1 MLDLT
6 SGDSLTMDYQDE
18 ARFSNPCI
26 APEDVPDYRDP
37 EFEPLGLAF
46 RRYTLVSTL
55 VSALPVAAAALVAWA
70 VPFIPVAGWKVL
82 VLAGTLL
89 ISLIMVAFY
98 RWVDAGH
105 RGWSLRR
112 HDIIAR
118 AGVFWRSITA
128 LPVARIQ
135 HVETT
140 HGPLERAYGLARLKL
155 YTAGGLTADLVVI
168 GLDRDTADQLREYLV
183 EQIRKRDAE
192 SSRTLDE

>member
-1 MLDLT
+1 
-6 SGDSLTMDYQDE
+6 MDHHDE
-18 ARFSNPCI
+18 AGFSNPCV
-26 APEDVPDYRDP
+26 AAEDVPDYREA
-37 EFEPLGLAF
+37 EFESLALAF

-55 VSALPVAAAALVAWA
+55 VFALPVAVAALVVWA
-70 VPFIPVAGWKVL
+70 VPFIPLAGWKVL
-82 VLAGTLL
+82 VIAGMLSIPL
-89 ISLIMVAFY
+89 ILVAFY

-105 RGWSLRR
+105 RGWALRR

-140 HGPLERAYGLARLKL
+140 HGPLERAHGLARLKL

-192 SSRTLDE
+192 SSRALDE